1 MSSVAKKLTG
11 ILRMKFPTSQS
22 ATITAM
28 KPSAKSPL
36 TKWGI
41 VLVLTSIHLILLW
54 VYREEYAGALSILP
68 VGVASWFFGSIIG
81 IITALVILFLY
92 FSILY
97 ISNVPTVLFVDT
109 DFVLGG
115 FVLVLIGGA
124 IGWLS
129 NYYHNQTERDL
140 ELKKQL
146 DEADAL
152 SEISIALS
160 QAERVGLSNILQLIV
175 DSAKKLIPA
184 AEQAVIHILDDQK
197 EYLIAQAASGFQ
209 QAAQGRLQMR
219 LGEGIAGQAII
230 SGDTINITDI
240 NTDERFIKSVSISSF
255 RSLLVTP
262 IISGDQKL
270 GTISIQS
277 QLPNAFTSHEQDLLY
292 ALGVQAA
299 IAIENANLLETTQQ
313 SLRETNALYRINQGL
328 VALNTD
334 ELLDDVVS
342 LLQKNFGYYH
352 VQVYIIDPKSG
363 DLILQAASGE
373 AGRKMLEQKTR
384 LSAGQGIAGYAAE
397 TLVPFFTN
405 NVDEVMFF
413 VHHPLLPETKSEM
426 AMPVKIGEHLF
437 GILDIQQAPPKT
449 FTARDLQLV
458 SAIADQLAIALQKA
472 ELYQELQNSLQQEKA
487 MRNQLIQNERLAAI
501 GRLLASVSH
510 ELNNPLQAIQN
521 ALFLLKEEHGITEQG
536 KQDLNIVLA
545 ESERMASMIKRL
557 RDTYRP
563 IRAEDFRQTQLN
575 ALIEDVYALVAGHL
589 RHNQITFEFF
599 PDPELQPI
607 PALTDQIRQA
617 LLNLVINAVEAMPAG
632 GKLTVYTEFL
642 PETEEALIT
651 IIDTGKGIATNIMDN
666 IFEAFNTDKDKGT
679 GLGLTITYD
688 IITKHHGRISAENN
702 SRLGATFRIWL
713 PAKEMEDIT

>member
-1 MSSVAKKLTG
+1 
-11 ILRMKFPTSQS
+11 MKFPASQS

-28 KPSAKSPL
+28 KSSAKSPL
-36 TKWGI
+36 MKWGI
-41 VLVLTSIHLILLW
+41 VLVLTLIHLALLW
-54 VYREEYAGALSILP
+54 VYKKDYAGALSILP
-68 VGVASWFFGSIIG
+68 VGVAGWFFGSMLG
-81 IITALVILFLY
+81 IVTAVVIVFLY
-92 FSILY
+92 FFILY
-97 ISNVPTVLFVDT
+97 IYGIPTPAILDS
-109 DFVLGG
+109 DFILGG
-115 FVLVLIGGA
+115 FILIFLGGVL
-124 IGWLS
+124 GWLS
-129 NYYHNQTERDL
+129 NYYYKQAEKDK

-146 DEADAL
+146 EEADAL

-184 AEQAVIHILDDQK
+184 AEQAVIHILDEEQK
-197 EYLIAQAASGFQ
+197 YLFAHAASGFQ
-209 QAAQGRLQMR
+209 EAPEKRLQMKV
-219 LGEGIAGQAII
+219 GEGIAGQAII
-230 SGDTINITDI
+230 SGETINIIDI
-240 NTDERFIKSVSISSF
+240 NSDERFIRSISSSRF

-262 IISGDQKL
+262 IFSGEQKL

-277 QLPNAFTSHEQDLLY
+277 PLPNAFTRHEQELLN

-352 VQVYIIDPKSG
+352 VQVYIIDPKSR

-373 AGRKMLEQKTR
+373 IGKKMLEQETR

-397 TLVPFFTN
+397 TLLPFFTN

-413 VHHPLLPETKSEM
+413 MHHPLLPKTKSEM
-426 AMPVKIGEHLF
+426 AVPLKIDEHLF
-437 GILDIQQAPPKT
+437 GILDIQQALPKT

-487 MRNQLIQNERLAAI
+487 MQNQLIQNERLAAI

-521 ALFLLKEEHGITEQG
+521 ALFLLKEEHGISEQG

-545 ESERMASMIKRL
+545 ESERMANMIQRL

-563 IRAEDFRQTQLN
+563 IRAEDFRLTQLN

-589 RHNQITFEFF
+589 RQNQISFEFF
-599 PDPELQPI
+599 PDPELLPI

-617 LLNLVINAVEAMPAG
+617 ILNLVINAVEAMPAG
-632 GKLTVYTEFL
+632 GKLTVSTEFI
-642 PETEEALIT
+642 PQTEEALIT

-688 IITKHHGRISAENN
+688 IITKHHGRITAENN
-702 SRLGATFRIWL
+702 AGLGATFRIWL
-713 PAKEMEDIT
+713 PAKEMEGIE

>member
-1 MSSVAKKLTG
+1 
-11 ILRMKFPTSQS
+11 MKFPTRQS
-22 ATITAM
+22 ATINAM
-28 KPSAKSPL
+28 KLSPKSPL
-36 TKWGI
+36 TKWRI
-41 VLVLTSIHLILLW
+41 ILVLIILHLALLW
-54 VYREEYAGALSILP
+54 VYKEEYTGALSILP
-68 VGVASWFFGSIIG
+68 IGFAGWFFGSAIG
-81 IITALVILFLY
+81 IIIALVILFLHI
-92 FSILY
+92 FILY
-97 ISNVPTVLFVDT
+97 IHNIPIISFVDT
-109 DFVLGG
+109 DFILGG
-115 FVLVLIGGA
+115 FIVIGIGGA

-129 NYYHNQTERDL
+129 NYYHKQSERDF

-152 SEISIALS
+152 SEISMVLS

-197 EYLIAQAASGFQ
+197 EYLIAKAVSGFKN
-209 QAAQGRLQMR
+209 APEHRLQMR

-230 SGDTINITDI
+230 SGETINITDI
-240 NTDERFIKSVSISSF
+240 NTDERFIKSISIPNF

-277 QLPNAFTSHEQDLLY
+277 QLPNAFTKHEQELLN

-299 IAIENANLLETTQQ
+299 IAIENANLLESTQK

-352 VQVYIIDPKSG
+352 VQVYIIDPQSG
-363 DLILQAASGE
+363 ELILQAASGE
-373 AGRKMLEQKTR
+373 VGQKMLEQKTR
-384 LSAGQGIAGYAAE
+384 LLAGQGIAGYAAE

-405 NVDEVMFF
+405 NVNEVMFF
-413 VHHPLLPETKSEM
+413 VPHPLLPETKSEM
-426 AMPVKIGEHLF
+426 AMPVKIDEHLF

-449 FTARDLQLV
+449 FTSRDLQLV

-487 MRNQLIQNERLAAI
+487 VRNQLIQNERLAAI

-521 ALFLLKEEHGITEQG
+521 ALFLLKEEQGLSEQG

-563 IRAEDFRQTQLN
+563 MRAEDFRQTQLN

-607 PALTDQIRQA
+607 PALTDQLRQA
-617 LLNLVINAVEAMPAG
+617 ILNLVINAVEAMPSG
-632 GKLTVYTEFL
+632 GKLTIYTEFL
-642 PETEEALIT
+642 PTTEEALIT
-651 IIDTGKGIATNIMDN
+651 IVDTGKGIAANIMDN
-666 IFEAFNTDKDKGT
+666 IFEAFNTDKEKGT

-688 IITKHHGRISAENN
+688 IITKHHGRITAKNN
-702 SRLGATFRIWL
+702 AGLGATFCIWL
-713 PAKEMEDIT
+713 PAKEMEDIA

>member
-1 MSSVAKKLTG
+1 
-11 ILRMKFPTSQS
+11 MKFPTSQS
-22 ATITAM
+22 ATIMAM
-28 KPSAKSPL
+28 KFSAKSPL

-41 VLVLTSIHLILLW
+41 VLVLTIIHLTLLW
-54 VYREEYAGALSILP
+54 AYKEEYAGALSILP
-68 VGVASWFFGSIIG
+68 VGVAGWFFGSTLGIVTAFVII
-81 IITALVILFLY
+81 FLY
-92 FSILY
+92 FFILY
-97 ISNVPTVLFVDT
+97 INGVSTPIILDS

-115 FVLVLIGGA
+115 FILIFLGGVL
-124 IGWLS
+124 GWLS
-129 NYYHNQTERDL
+129 NYYHKQSEKDV
-140 ELKKQL
+140 ELKQQL
-146 DEADAL
+146 EEADAL

-184 AEQAVIHILDDQK
+184 AEQAVIHIVDDEK
-197 EYLIAQAASGFQ
+197 KYLIAKAVSGFKN
-209 QAAQGRLQMR
+209 APERRLQMR
-219 LGEGIAGQAII
+219 LGEGIAGQAIT
-230 SGDTINITDI
+230 SGETINITDI
-240 NTDERFIKSVSISSF
+240 NTDKRFIKSVSISNF

-277 QLPNAFTSHEQDLLY
+277 QMPNAFSKHEQDLLY

-299 IAIENANLLETTQQ
+299 IAIENAHLLETTQQ

-328 VALNTD
+328 IAFTPE
-334 ELLDDVVS
+334 ELLEDVVD

-352 VQVYIIDPKSG
+352 VQVYIIEPQSG
-363 DLILQAASGE
+363 EFILKAASGE
-373 AGRKMLEQKTR
+373 IGKQLIENKHRLRAG
-384 LSAGQGIAGYAAE
+384 AGIVGYAAE

-405 NVDEVMFF
+405 NVDEIVFF
-413 VHHPLLPETKSEM
+413 NRNPLLPETKSEL
-426 AMPVKIGEHLF
+426 AVPVKIENHLF
-437 GILDIQQAPPKT
+437 GILDIQQAPPKI
-449 FTARDLQLV
+449 FSARDLQVV
-458 SAIADQLAIALQKA
+458 SNVADQLAIALQKA

-487 MRNQLIQNERLAAI
+487 MQNQLIQNERLAAI

-521 ALFLLKEEHGITEQG
+521 ALFLLKEEQGISEQG

-688 IITKHHGRISAENN
+688 IITKHHGRITAENN
-702 SRLGATFRIWL
+702 AGLGATFRIWL